1 MRRRIQLPHPKG
13 MRIVTDLIMDVATK
27 NSRYVR
33 VVESTRASQCQT
45 FQPDVGRAVFVSAS
59 SVAAGFANKVV
70 SRLSVCL
77 FRVAALTALAGRV
90 ARVNPQ
96 ERNTGNLR
104 LVVEHPAQLGKRPAM
119 QLRPLAFSSPD
130 PRTNTSEFFN
140 GNHSIRAF
148 CERNYA
154 SRNCVVRV
162 FGEPLLFAAALF
174 QQALGRLRADTLKLA
189 AKSAVAMA
197 NLIEFCAAVFIPV
210 RVGANVDNSH
220 VHAKHVNGFN
230 LFFFRHF
237 NSDVQKPF
245 SVAENQIRF
254 TTRIG
259 KQCSLPFATDKGHLG
274 ATLNRPDAHGGRNQ
288 IQRKDSG
295 VVRNTAVLTKH
306 AFNFLVEFVGIGNLR
321 VEQADN
327 LRRQRELVS
336 DLAIETL
343 VKRKPAKL
351 LRCPSQLREAVGG
364 GICSLQSLAQGVR
377 LFWRRLQFNLDSQ
390 FQLGQ
395 YTSNI

>member
-1 MRRRIQLPHPKG
+1 

-45 FQPDVGRAVFVSAS
+45 FQPDVGRAVLPRWS
-59 SVAAGFANKVV
+59 SVLAILNALDGIAIRTKKLVFVGINVHSKRLEKLVKVCVTPSLFLAAP
-70 SRLSVCL
+70 
-77 FRVAALTALAGRV
+77 
-90 ARVNPQ
+90 VNMV
-96 ERNTGNLR
+96 NLQC
-104 LVVEHPAQLGKRPAM
+104 PMICKATPN
-119 QLRPLAFSSPD
+119 AFSSHPFNNRGAELPFPFSSVSLVLLVVVFLALRSRCLAPNFKLGTMFFTIPPIRSLHLFWVVLSPD
-130 PRTNTSEFFN
+130 
-140 GNHSIRAF
+140 
-148 CERNYA
+148 
-154 SRNCVVRV
+154 VVRFKFSFRV
-162 FGEPLLFAAALF
+162 SRHLNSV
-174 QQALGRLRADTLKLA
+174 
-189 AKSAVAMA
+189 AKSERLAS
-197 NLIEFCAAVFIPV
+197 IFSDIY
-210 RVGANVDNSH
+210 NSH
-220 VHAKHVNGFN
+220 VHAKHINSFN
-230 LFFFRHF
+230 LFFFWHF
-237 NSDVQKPF
+237 DGDVQKPF
-245 SVAENQIRF
+245 SVAEDQIRF

-259 KQCSLPFATDKGHLG
+259 KQCPLLFTADKRHLG
-274 ATLNRPDAHGGRNQ
+274 STSESPDTHRRRNQ

-295 VVRNTAVLTKH
+295 VVRNTAVLTKY
-306 AFNFLVEFVGIGNLR
+306 ALNFLVEFVGIRHFR

-343 VKRKPAKL
+343 VKRKTTKL
-351 LRCPSQLREAVGG
+351 LHFPSQLREAVGG

>member
-1 MRRRIQLPHPKG
+1 

-59 SVAAGFANKVV
+59 SVTARFANKAI
-70 SRLSVCL
+70 SGLSVCL
-77 FRVAALTALAGRV
+77 FRVAALTALAGRIE
-90 ARVNPQ
+90 RVNPQ
-96 ERNTGNLR
+96 ERNTGQLC

-119 QLRPLAFSSPD
+119 QLRPLALTSPD
-130 PRTNTSEFFN
+130 PRSDACQFLD

-148 CERNYA
+148 CERDYA

-162 FGEPLLFAAALF
+162 FGEALLLAAALL
-174 QQALGRLRADTLKLA
+174 QQSLGRLRADALELA
-189 AKSAVAMA
+189 AKRAVAMA
-197 NLIEFCAAVFIPV
+197 NLIELCSAVFVPV
-210 RVGANVDNSH
+210 RVGTNVDDTH
-220 VHAKHVNGFN
+220 VHAKHINSFN
-230 LFFFRHF
+230 LFFFWHF
-237 NSDVQKPF
+237 DSDVQKPF
-245 SVAENQIRF
+245 VVAEDQIRF

-259 KQCSLPFATDKGHLG
+259 KQCPLLFTADKWHLG
-274 ATLNRPDAHGGRNQ
+274 ATLDRPDTYRRRNQ

-295 VVRNTAVLTKH
+295 VVRNTAVLAKYTL
-306 AFNFLVEFVGIGNLR
+306 NFLVELVGIRHFR

-351 LRCPSQLREAVGG
+351 FRFPSQLRKAVSGSIG
-364 GICSLQSLAQGVR
+364 RLQSLTQCVH
-377 LFWRRLQFNLDSQ
+377 LFGRRLQFNLDSQ

>member
-1 MRRRIQLPHPKG
+1 

-33 VVESTRASQCQT
+33 VVESTRASQCQA

-59 SVAAGFANKVV
+59 SVTARFANKAI
-70 SRLSVCL
+70 SGLSVCL
-77 FRVAALTALAGRV
+77 FRVAALTALAGRI

-96 ERNTGNLR
+96 ERNTGKLC

-119 QLRPLAFSSPD
+119 QFRPLAFPSPD
-130 PRTNTSEFFN
+130 PRTNTSEFLN

-148 CERNYA
+148 CERDYA

-162 FGEPLLFAAALF
+162 FGKPLLFAAALL
-174 QQALGRLRADTLKLA
+174 QQSLGRLRADALELA
-189 AKSAVAMA
+189 AKCAVAMA
-197 NLIEFCAAVFIPV
+197 NFIELCSAVFVPV
-210 RVGANVDNSH
+210 RVGTNVDDTH
-220 VHAKHVNGFN
+220 VHAKHVHRFN

-237 NSDVQKPF
+237 NGDVQKPF
-245 SVAENQIRF
+245 AVAENQIGF
-254 TTRIG
+254 ATRIG
-259 KQCSLPFATDKGHLG
+259 KQCSLPFAADKRHLG
-274 ATLNRPDAHGGRNQ
+274 TPLNRPDAHGGRNQ

-306 AFNFLVEFVGIGNLR
+306 ALNFLVEFVGIGNLR

-351 LRCPSQLREAVGG
+351 LGFPSQLREAVGG
-364 GICSLQSLAQGVR
+364 GIGRFQRLTQGVR

>member
-1 MRRRIQLPHPKG
+1 

-45 FQPDVGRAVFVSAS
+45 FQPDVGRAVRIRMGRM
-59 SVAAGFANKVV
+59 AARLANKVV
-70 SRLSVCL
+70 SRLPVCL
-77 FRVAALTALAGRV
+77 LRVTALTARLAGKS
-90 ARVNPQ
+90 RVNPQ
-96 ERNTGNLR
+96 QRNASAGALVFQKGTQLCERPT
-104 LVVEHPAQLGKRPAM
+104 VQLC
-119 QLRPLAFSSPD
+119 PLALPSPN
-130 PRTNTSEFFN
+130 PRSDAGEFFN
-140 GNHSIRAF
+140 GDHSICAF
-148 CERNYA
+148 GERDYA
-154 SRNCVVRV
+154 SRNCVIGVS
-162 FGEPLLFAAALF
+162 GEARLLAAPLLEQAASRLCSNALE
-174 QQALGRLRADTLKLA
+174 LLA
-189 AKSAVAMA
+189 KCAVAMA
-197 NLIEFCAAVFIPV
+197 NFIQFCTAVFVSI
-210 RVGANVDNSH
+210 RIRRDFSYAE
-220 VHAKHVNGFN
+220 VNTQNIHSLN

-237 NSDVQKPF
+237 NSDIQKPF
-245 SVAENQIRF
+245 VVAEDQIRF

-259 KQCSLPFATDKGHLG
+259 KQCPLLFTADKWHLG
-274 ATLNRPDAHGGRNQ
+274 ATLDRPDTYRRRNQ

-295 VVRNTAVLTKH
+295 VVRNTAVLAKYTL
-306 AFNFLVEFVGIGNLR
+306 NFLVELVGIRHFR

-351 LRCPSQLREAVGG
+351 LGFPSQLREAVGG
-364 GICSLQSLAQGVR
+364 GIGRFQRLTQGVR